1 MGRQMITSFPT
12 LPLQITI
19 DTSKKAM
26 ALKRKEFSEKPL
38 EKSGNKKKR
47 ILLSCIKSSDPCN
60 NISDNTVYHIFF
72 ITVFQREHNCS
83 LCGCHSL
90 TGIGPVTKW
99 VSIY

>member
-38 EKSGNKKKR
+38 EKSGNKNKKKR
-47 ILLSCIKSSDPCN
+47 I
-60 NISDNTVYHIFF
+60 Y
-72 ITVFQREHNCS
+72 
-83 LCGCHSL
+83 
-90 TGIGPVTKW
+90 
-99 VSIY
+99 Y